1 MTTLAP
7 FFIAL
12 LFTTPL
18 SAQDVGVYAQ
28 PETARNQ
35 PLFDDVLRIIQ
46 SATGVSHTLPL
57 QGNSSGSVIRGFGKP
72 PWIKATGVEL
82 TEFEIAITD
91 NVVDFVMTAV
101 AASEDRADTL
111 ADALR
116 AYLIPMRRNTQAA
129 QELLS
134 AVRAAMV
141 ANSGKSVR
149 LSITLSPAAIA
160 RLRNST
166 TVGSLLRWDF
176 DVDQRETWQRTDA
189 ILSALSVATGSKV
202 ADIGASDGYMSVK
215 LARLVGTSGKVFAV
229 DIDKDTL
236 GELRWRAEG
245 ARLSQIEVIV
255 GDVDNPRLPPN
266 SLDAALI
273 VNSYHEMSEHRTILK
288 HVFAALK
295 PGGRLVLVEPFA
307 ESTRT
312 SPRAEQEKKHQ
323 IAPEIV
329 AEDLG
334 QTGFEVTV
342 RDDGFIKNRNERQS
356 LVVGRKP

>member
-1 MTTLAP
+1 MKTLAP

-12 LFTTPL
+12 LATTPV
-18 SAQDVGVYAQ
+18 SAQDVAVYTR
-28 PETARNQ
+28 PEAAKNQ
-35 PLFDDVLRIIQ
+35 SLFDDVLRIIQ
-46 SATGVSHTLPL
+46 SATGVPHTLPL
-57 QGNSSGSVIRGFGKP
+57 RGNSSGSVIRGFGKP

-91 NVVDFVMTAV
+91 NVDFVMTAI

-116 AYLIPMRRNTQAA
+116 AYLIPMRRNTQAPP
-129 QELLS
+129 QLLS

-141 ANSGKSVR
+141 VNSGKSVR
-149 LSITLSPAAIA
+149 LSMTLSPEAIA

-166 TVGSLLRWDF
+166 TVVSLLKWDF

-189 ILSALSVATGSKV
+189 ILTALDVTTGSKV
-202 ADIGASDGYMSVK
+202 ADLGASDGYMSVK
-215 LARLVGTSGKVFAV
+215 LARFVGRSGKVFAV
-229 DIDKDTL
+229 DIDKAAL

-255 GDVDNPRLPPN
+255 GEFDNPRLPPN

-273 VNSYHEMSEHRTILK
+273 VNSYHEMSEPRAILK

-312 SPRAEQEKKHQ
+312 LPRTEQEKKHE

-329 AEDLG
+329 AEDLR
-334 QTGFEVTV
+334 QAGFEVTI
-342 RDDGFIKNRNERQS
+342 RDDDFIKNQNERQS
-356 LVVGRKP
+356 LIVGRKP